1 MSFYSN
7 FDYVID
13 LMDLRK
19 RERKDFIDF
28 TDWITEERRNFP
40 NITGRAFLKLEPKLT
55 SREIR

>member
-19 RERKDFIDF
+19 REREDYLEFQ
-28 TDWITEERRNFP
+28 DWVSEERLLFSS
-40 NITGRAFLKLEPKLT
+40 IKGRAFLKLEPKLT
-55 SREIR
+55 SREIK